1 MVKGEKHLFYSLTSH
16 ALLRLI
22 EYKIRERDKSK
33 AYSNKQ
39 KDIND
44 VLLFNKFENFVT
56 NEKLKIQIKTELV

>member
-1 MVKGEKHLFYSLTSH
+1 MTKGEKHSQKHLFYSLTAN

-44 VLLFNKFENFVT
+44 V
-56 NEKLKIQIKTELV
+56 